1 MKRQY
6 TLLRAK
12 THQIT
17 DWQRCRYVRDQ
28 TDMAGVLCVSNHC
41 CTCQTSCALHA
52 YCIRHSDTHADKC
65 ATANTTCSQHNYTTL
80 ISIVFRRSAVDA
92 PASPLLIFKAC
103 LPALRQRSSFDLGP
117 FKQTKTPKEGAGCTR
132 RASAYRYSSLYW
144 AESTLVPFVQH
155 KKVLLPQTRL
165 KCTVEYTSIEAICEI
180 NVCTTHVLCGGFYR
194 PYIVTLTFWW
204 EFQGGLPRGGHY
216 SGPYHP
222 LLFVMHLWYVG
233 WCLVGSFLGL
243 PVCNTHTCTCTCMH
257 TAHVCVHMITQEN
270 ISLANGGKGGHMS
283 PLKARSK
290 RHHPHRS
297 SAQTTWSC
305 MPIMHENIHCRYG
318 YHLACSW
325 SSSVLT
331 RVQLIT

>member
-1 MKRQY
+1 MEWVWLRKPHGMKRQY

-17 DWQRCRYVRDQ
+17 DWQRCRYIKDQ
-28 TDMAGVLCVSNHC
+28 TNTAGVLCVSNHC

-52 YCIRHSDTHADKC
+52 YCIRHSNTRVDKY
-65 ATANTTCSQHNYTTL
+65 ATANTTCFQYNCTAL

-117 FKQTKTPKEGAGCTR
+117 FKQTKTLKEGAGCTR

-144 AESTLVPFVQH
+144 AESTLVSFVQH

-180 NVCTTHVLCGGFYR
+180 YVCTLHVLWGGFYR

-204 EFQGGLPRGGHY
+204 VFQGGASQGRALLWSIQPSSLCYAPMVCGAVLSRVLLGTTCLQR
-216 SGPYHP
+216 PYMYMY
-222 LLFVMHLWYVG
+222 VHLHG
-233 WCLVGSFLGL
+233 
-243 PVCNTHTCTCTCMH
+243 TCMCAYDYTGKH
-257 TAHVCVHMITQEN
+257 KLSKWRERGAHVPTE
-270 ISLANGGKGGHMS
+270 S
-283 PLKARSK
+283 
-290 RHHPHRS
+290 
-297 SAQTTWSC
+297 
-305 MPIMHENIHCRYG
+305 
-318 YHLACSW
+318 
-325 SSSVLT
+325 
-331 RVQLIT
+331 